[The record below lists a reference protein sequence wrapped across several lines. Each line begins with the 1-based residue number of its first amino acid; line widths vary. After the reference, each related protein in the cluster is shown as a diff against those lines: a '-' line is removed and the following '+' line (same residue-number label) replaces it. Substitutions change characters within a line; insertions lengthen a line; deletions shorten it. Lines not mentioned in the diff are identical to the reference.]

1 MPLSFEQLGQLSSC
15 RLAGLLL
22 SCGLVEL
29 LPSTLA
35 GPSLPEPPMLLEGTA
50 LTEEEVMVPRRPT
63 LVDGW
68 TAAIVPKLQ
77 VPPE

>member
-1 MPLSFEQLGQLSSC
+1 V
-15 RLAGLLL
+15 AGLLL

-29 LPSTLA
+29 LLSTLA
-35 GPSLPEPPMLLEGTA
+35 GPSLPEPPVLLEDTA
-50 LTEEEVMVPRRPT
+50 LAEEEVMVSRGPT